1 MFPPKMRCAVISCPY
16 ATIAPTKREQICFF
30 KFPRN
35 ADLAKRWLSF
45 SGNKDALKVKN
56 ASICIKHFKQEDISG
71 SRKFEMGLAKK
82 RTARPGAVPCINP
95 GRDFTK
101 ERAVKEETQ
110 MRKRLLA
117 ELLADADETDMS
129 LEDAAPAPSYDQY
142 HSGPAHDSP
151 TTNEENEYLQAIAH
165 EDYPEADA
173 DEAEETQEILM
184 LLNKCRTCYRD
195 YEFDEN
201 AEDPFDN
208 ANSVLLFRIEVI
220 CGVWL
225 SNIEGGP
232 RFMCPDC
239 QLSLKNA
246 IEFREMVIST
256 EVMLTQGMPVCDKP
270 DIEIELESTEA
281 DLRESL
287 TEWTTDSVTTKI
299 EAEVDEEVED
309 EEPHYEDFYEASTSP
324 VCSPNSNKMDHV
336 EIIEPSEDNFARANT
351 RSVGRASNILNE
363 LISEIT
369 GQDKV
374 KPERLKT
381 AIKAATPA
389 KEQPNL
395 KKMKIEEISQD
406 NDEEDDYNS
415 KFVAF
420 STFGKRNKFRVKK
433 S

>member
-1 MFPPKMRCAVISCPY
+1 MRCVVPKCIN
-16 ATIAPTKREQICFF
+16 ATAAANKMHDMCFF
-30 KFPRN
+30 KFPKN

-45 SGNKDALKVKN
+45 CGNKDALKMKN
-56 ASICIKHFKQEDISG
+56 ACICINHFKEEDIVG
-71 SRKFEMGLAKK
+71 AERFKLGLAKHISL
-82 RTARPGAVPCINP
+82 GLNAVPCINLIN
-95 GRDFTK
+95 DSLSTAFHK
-101 ERAVKEETQ
+101 EPPKILNKQ
-110 MRKRLLA
+110 KLLDA
-117 ELLADADETDMS
+117 LLADVEEEMEETF
-129 LEDAAPAPSYDQY
+129 
-142 HSGPAHDSP
+142 DSP
-151 TTNEENEYLQAIAH
+151 LPI
-165 EDYPEADA
+165 EDFQEIQQEDCPEANV
-173 DEAEETQEILM
+173 DESFEIEETPES
-184 LLNKCRTCYRD
+184 LLQFNKCRTCYRD
-195 YEFDEN
+195 YEFDLN
-201 AEDPFDN
+201 AEDPFDK
-208 ANSVLLFRIEVI
+208 ANSVLLCRIEVI
-220 CGVWL
+220 CGIWL

-299 EAEVDEEVED
+299 DAEVDEEVED
-309 EEPHYEDFYEASTSP
+309 EEPHYEDIYEASTSP
-324 VCSPNSNKMDHV
+324 VCSLNSNKMDHV
-336 EIIEPSEDNFARANT
+336 EIIVPSEDNFERANT
-351 RSVGRASNILNE
+351 RSVGRASNSLNE

>member
-1 MFPPKMRCAVISCPY
+1 MRCVVPKCIN
-16 ATIAPTKREQICFF
+16 ATAAANKMHDMCFF
-30 KFPRN
+30 KFPKN

-45 SGNKDALKVKN
+45 CGNKDALKMKN
-56 ASICIKHFKQEDISG
+56 ACICINHFKEEDIVG
-71 SRKFEMGLAKK
+71 AERFKLGLAKHISL
-82 RTARPGAVPCINP
+82 GLNAVPCINLLN
-95 GRDFTK
+95 DSMSTAFHK
-101 ERAVKEETQ
+101 EPPKILNKQ
-110 MRKRLLA
+110 KLLDA
-117 ELLADADETDMS
+117 LLADV
-129 LEDAAPAPSYDQY
+129 
-142 HSGPAHDSP
+142 
-151 TTNEENEYLQAIAH
+151 EE
-165 EDYPEADA
+165 
-173 DEAEETQEILM
+173 EAEETISPLPIEDFQEIQQEDCPEENVDESVEVEENPESVFQF
-184 LLNKCRTCYRD
+184 NKCRTCYRD
-195 YEFDEN
+195 YEFDLNEK
-201 AEDPFDN
+201 DPFEK
-208 ANSVLLFRIEVI
+208 ANSVLLCRIEVI
-220 CGVWL
+220 CGIWL

-287 TEWTTDSVTTKI
+287 TEWTTESVTTKI

-309 EEPHYEDFYEASTSP
+309 EGPHYEDVYEASTSP

-336 EIIEPSEDNFARANT
+336 EIIVPSQDNFVRVNT

-389 KEQPNL
+389 KEQANL